1 MSRQRPGQCIEV
13 YQVYLS
19 WTTFRVY
26 LLNLMIKDA
35 IFADLEQAAAM
46 AVQYW

>member
-1 MSRQRPGQCIEV
+1 MSRPRLGQCIEV

-19 WTTFRVY
+19 WTTFSVY

-46 AVQYW
+46 QSW

>member
-1 MSRQRPGQCIEV
+1 MSRQRLARCIEV

-19 WTTFRVY
+19 WTTFSVY

-35 IFADLEQAAAM
+35 IFADSEQASAM
-46 AVQYW
+46 QYW